1 MTSTHHPHCAALLV
15 GGLAILLTSLLLPRA
30 GAAQEMQWE
39 DYEPRSTLVVDENPV
54 TMAKFPFVDAHA
66 HLRADT
72 EEEIEQL
79 LQQMDA
85 MNMAAI
91 VNLSG
96 GSGEELKRNVE
107 ASRQHA
113 DGRILHFA
121 NVDFSNVDDPDFGEK
136 AAAQLEADVRNG
148 ASGLKIYKSLGM
160 HITYEDGSRLKT
172 DDPHLAPIWEKA
184 GELGIPVLIHTGD
197 PAPFWEPQDRFNER
211 WFELKERP
219 RRKRPAEP
227 SWETI
232 MGEHWNLIRRHA
244 NTTFISAHLSWLGND
259 LGRLG
264 DLLDEMPNMYTEL
277 GAVIGEIGRQPR
289 TGRQFFI
296 DYQDRI
302 LMGKDSFAPE
312 EYHVYFRIFETADE
326 YFPYYR
332 LRHAFWRMYGMDLP
346 DEVLRKIYYQNALE
360 IIPGLDAS
368 WFPDE

>member
-1 MTSTHHPHCAALLV
+1 MMTPRLTASALLIFALAALLPAR
-15 GGLAILLTSLLLPRA
+15 L
-30 GAAQEMQWE
+30 AAQEMQWE

-54 TMAKFPFVDAHA
+54 TKAKYPFVDAHA
-66 HLRADT
+66 HLRAST
-72 EEEIEQL
+72 EAEIDEL
-79 LQQMDA
+79 LEQMDA

-96 GSGEELKRNVE
+96 GSGDELAQNVA
-107 ASRQHA
+107 ASERHA

-121 NVDFSNVDDPDFGEK
+121 NVNFDNVDDPDFGEK
-136 AAAQLEADVRNG
+136 AAAQLERDVQNG
-148 ASGLKIYKSLGM
+148 ARGLKIYKSLGM
-160 HITYEDGSRLKT
+160 YITYEDGSRVHT

-197 PAPFWEPQDRFNER
+197 PAPFWQPQDKFNER
-211 WFELKERP
+211 WFELKQRP
-219 RRKRPAEP
+219 NRKRPPEP

-232 MGEHWNLIRRHA
+232 MDEHWNLIRQHP

-259 LGRLG
+259 LERLG
-264 DLLDEMPNMYTEL
+264 RLLDENPNMYTEL

-289 TGRQFFI
+289 TGREFFI

-302 LMGKDSFAPE
+302 LMGKDSFEPS

-346 DEVLRKIYYQNALE
+346 DEVLRKVYYENALE
-360 IIPGLDAS
+360 IIPGLEPS
-368 WFPDE
+368 WFPND